1 MTTLNIQTNASKN
14 TIKALKDLIYSIDP
28 EAYIEDENGYLSKE
42 DEEDLRQIVE
52 KNERVELEFLTIDE
66 MKERSREYL
75 KTLENLETNA
85 SKSTIKALKDL
96 IYSIDPDYTEDESGY
111 LSKQDKEDL
120 RQIVEKSKRGE
131 LEFLSESEFS
141 EKMAQKGYEW

>member
-1 MTTLNIQTNASKN
+1 MTTLNIQTNASKS

-28 EAYIEDENGYLSKE
+28 EAYIEDGSGYLSKE
-42 DEEDLRQIVE
+42 DE
-52 KNERVELEFLTIDE
+52 
-66 MKERSREYL
+66 
-75 KTLENLETNA
+75 
-85 SKSTIKALKDL
+85 
-96 IYSIDPDYTEDESGY
+96 
-111 LSKQDKEDL
+111 EDL

>member
-1 MTTLNIQTNASKN
+1 MTTLNIQTNASKS

-28 EAYIEDENGYLSKE
+28 EAYIEDGSGYLSKE

-52 KNERVELEFLTIDE
+52 KNE
-66 MKERSREYL
+66 
-75 KTLENLETNA
+75 
-85 SKSTIKALKDL
+85 
-96 IYSIDPDYTEDESGY
+96 
-111 LSKQDKEDL
+111 
-120 RQIVEKSKRGE
+120 RGE

>member
-1 MTTLNIQTNASKN
+1 MTTLNIQTNASKS

-28 EAYIEDENGYLSKE
+28 EAYIEDESGYLSKE

-52 KNERVELEFLTIDE
+52 KNE
-66 MKERSREYL
+66 
-75 KTLENLETNA
+75 
-85 SKSTIKALKDL
+85 
-96 IYSIDPDYTEDESGY
+96 
-111 LSKQDKEDL
+111 
-120 RQIVEKSKRGE
+120 RGE